1 MPLKR
6 IVLRLA
12 RNPDF
17 PDGDDRQG
25 YVIVAPLD
33 AAGKIDVAL
42 WRAAREKCTVDR
54 FHPDPDET
62 ADGLLTHRGDQ
73 WRFHYDEEEE
83 GPDEGGYRL
92 GDHHFRPGEYITI
105 ASHGE
110 DPLTYIVTEVERAEH
125 AS

>member
-62 ADGLLTHRGDQ
+62 ADGLLTHRG
-73 WRFHYDEEEE
+73 
-83 GPDEGGYRL
+83 
-92 GDHHFRPGEYITI
+92 ITT
-105 ASHGE
+105 S
-110 DPLTYIVTEVERAEH
+110 DPANTSPSPRTVKIH
-125 AS
+125 

>member
-12 RNPDF
+12 RNPDT

-33 AAGKIDVAL
+33 AGGKIDLDL
-42 WRAAREKCTVDR
+42 WRSKREKCTVDR
-54 FHPDPDET
+54 FHPDPDEV
-62 ADGLLTHRGDQ
+62 ADGLLTHRGNQ
-73 WRFHYDEEEE
+73 WRFHYNEEDE

-92 GDHHFRPGEYITI
+92 GDHVFRPGEYVTI

-125 AS
+125 GG